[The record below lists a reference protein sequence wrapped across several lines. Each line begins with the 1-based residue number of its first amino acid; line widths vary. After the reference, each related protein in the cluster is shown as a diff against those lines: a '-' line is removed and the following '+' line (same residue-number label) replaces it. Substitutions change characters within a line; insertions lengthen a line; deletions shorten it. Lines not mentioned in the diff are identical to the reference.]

1 MGRYLE
7 DQGRVGGD
15 DGRES
20 TSTVS
25 VVRSAGELGLNKS
38 NRIKVSFRN
47 IRNAIEKG
55 DRTFCPRES

>member
-1 MGRYLE
+1 VKPKMGRYLE

-25 VVRSAGELGLNKS
+25 VVRSAGELGLIRCHS
-38 NRIKVSFRN
+38 IRVSF
-47 IRNAIEKG
+47 
-55 DRTFCPRES
+55 